1 MLCGGEGK
9 RWTCGK
15 TGVVNLQKV
24 ASLVRDL
31 SEPCLS
37 QPGIQLLLSV
47 SIIISLHSFGSLK
60 ELRECF
66 RIHCMHYVVVLLP
79 PKIR

>member
-9 RWTCGK
+9 KWTCGK
-15 TGVVNLQKV
+15 AGVVSLQKV

-47 SIIISLHSFGSLK
+47 SILSPHPFKSLES
-60 ELRECF
+60 
-66 RIHCMHYVVVLLP
+66 
-79 PKIR
+79 

>member
-9 RWTCGK
+9 KWTCGK
-15 TGVVNLQKV
+15 AGVVSLQKV

-31 SEPCLS
+31 SQPCLS

-47 SIIISLHSFGSLK
+47 RSIPLTLLCLESFRTHCVLPAESII
-60 ELRECF
+60 
-66 RIHCMHYVVVLLP
+66 MY
-79 PKIR
+79 